1 MNAFFV
7 NYNTL
12 LIIVFTSSKIGVY
25 ETPNPNMK
33 IKLVITPMII
43 ANIKNKAINLKMLS
57 PNHLSRVN
65 QTNKTASI
73 IARISKPQNAM
84 GLKCISI
91 IKDLSFLSTIIAKN
105 TE

>member
-12 LIIVFTSSKIGVY
+12 LIMVFTSSKIGVY

-33 IKLVITPMII
+33 IKLAITPRII
-43 ANIKNKAINLKMLS
+43 ANIKNSTINLKTLS

-65 QTNKTASI
+65 QTNATAKI
-73 IARISKPQNAM
+73 IVRISKPQNTM
-84 GLKCISI
+84 G
-91 IKDLSFLSTIIAKN
+91 
-105 TE
+105 